1 MSEKE
6 SLHGL
11 ACPRCG
17 GMVPIPEGQVIVK
30 CPYCDLRSMLRG
42 ERGLQRYQVP
52 IRINRD
58 QALGSLRRFLTSSRA
73 IASSAPKEARLSE
86 DFIVY
91 LPYWISWS
99 RVLGWVFGKKR
110 VKRGDKT
117 AYDPREVKVVEELR
131 WNGAACD
138 VGEFGVG
145 KVPYTNQELEAFDP
159 QTLHAAGMV
168 FEPVGSLSEAR
179 SSASLEF
186 TQRVEQASGLDQIAQ
201 VFIRHIRQ
209 RLGLM
214 YYPLWVVRYLY
225 RGRSFQVVVDGY
237 SGQILYGKA
246 PGNAVYRAAVLV
258 GGMALGAF
266 LAVDAAS
273 VAWYLLLQ
281 SEGDGGATL
290 FLIGLGL
297 VVAGL
302 GLMLKVYNVFRHGE
316 QYEYRLGGDKKSAA
330 LLDIKDVISQ
340 VEEVSSWVRQ

>member
-6 SLHGL
+6 ALHGL

-30 CPYCDLRSMLRG
+30 CPYCDLRSMVRG

-52 IRINRD
+52 VRINRD

-73 IASSAPKEARLSE
+73 IASSASKETQLSE
-86 DFIVY
+86 DFIVF

-99 RVLGWVFGKKR
+99 RVLGWVFGQER
-110 VKRGDKT
+110 VRRGDKT
-117 AYDPREVKVVEELR
+117 EYDPREVKVVEDMR

-145 KVPYTNQELEAFDP
+145 KVPFTSQELEAFDP
-159 QTLHAAGMV
+159 EALHAAGMV

-179 SSASLEF
+179 SNADWEF
-186 TQRVEQASGLDQIAQ
+186 KQQVEQASRLDKVAQ
-201 VFIRHIRQ
+201 VFIRHVRQ

-214 YYPLWVVRYLY
+214 YYPLWVIRYLY

-237 SGQILYGKA
+237 SGQVLYGKA
-246 PGNAVYRAAVLV
+246 PGNSIYRAAVLV

-273 VAWYLLLQ
+273 VAWYMMLR
-281 SEGDGGATL
+281 SEGDGPFAL
-290 FLIGLGL
+290 FFIGVGL

-302 GLMLKVYNVFRHGE
+302 GVMRKVYNLFRHGE
-316 QYEYRLGGDKKSAA
+316 QYEFRLGGNKKSAA

-340 VEEVSSWVRQ
+340 VEEVSSWVGK